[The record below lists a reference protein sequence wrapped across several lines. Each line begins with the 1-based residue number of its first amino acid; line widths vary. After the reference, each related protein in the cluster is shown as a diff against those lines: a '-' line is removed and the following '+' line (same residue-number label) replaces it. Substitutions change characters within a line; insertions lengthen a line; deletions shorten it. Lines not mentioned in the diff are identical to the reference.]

1 MNWLAQ
7 VSPWPAAQPLRRS
20 LQKSH
25 IRIPYSLRF
34 AVRAVALSR
43 TKHKAEL
50 EVAGILRRESP
61 LNGGR
66 PTFWKSG
73 AVSGQ

>member
-50 EVAGILRRESP
+50 EVAGILR
-61 LNGGR
+61 
-66 PTFWKSG
+66 
-73 AVSGQ
+73 